1 MDALRFAERFRGT
14 EEYVREAQRFYVP
27 FFKGLHEV
35 LDLGCGRGEFLELMC
50 EAGVEA
56 LGIDL
61 SEECVALCRSKQLG
75 AEQADLFVYLDGLAD
90 SALDG
95 IFSAQV
101 IEHLPPERV
110 LELVRLAA
118 SKLAR
123 GGLLAIETPNPE
135 CLAVFTRHFY
145 LDPTHSRPIPPLLLH
160 FYMEECGLG
169 QVEIHR
175 LSPAAD
181 SMPSLAHLPDDFR
194 DAFFGGLDY
203 AILARKI

>member
-1 MDALRFAERFRGT
+1 MAPKSTCARR
-14 EEYVREAQRFYVP
+14 QQFYVP
-27 FFKGLHEV
+27 FFKGRGEV
-35 LDLGCGRGEFLELMC
+35 LDLGCGRGEFLELMR

-56 LGIDL
+56 RGVDL
-61 SEECVALCRSKQLG
+61 SEECVALCRSKQLR

-110 LELVRLAA
+110 LEFVRLAA
-118 SKLAR
+118 SKLVR

-135 CLAVFTRHFY
+135 CLAVFTTHFY
-145 LDPTHSRPIPPLLLH
+145 LDPTHSRPVPALLLH

-169 QVEIHR
+169 QIEIHR
-175 LSPAAD
+175 LSPATD
-181 SMPSLAHLPDDFR
+181 SMPSLAHLPEDFR
-194 DAFFGGLDY
+194 NAFFGGLNY
-203 AILARKI
+203 AILARKL